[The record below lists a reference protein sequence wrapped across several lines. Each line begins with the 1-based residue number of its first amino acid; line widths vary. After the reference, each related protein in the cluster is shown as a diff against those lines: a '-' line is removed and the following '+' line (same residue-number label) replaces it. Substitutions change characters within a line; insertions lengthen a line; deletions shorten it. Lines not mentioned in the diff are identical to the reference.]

1 MAPPRPYAE
10 RHKNLQGPQDARPTA
25 EEIIHD
31 QGLIG
36 ALPGHV
42 ILITGCTSGIG
53 IETARALY
61 LTGARIY
68 ITARNLDKGRQVAS
82 ELSTDPLRPVQVLGM
97 SFDSFAS
104 IRAAAEEF
112 LKKEERL
119 NVLINNAGVMACP
132 QGITEDGFE
141 LQFGT
146 NHLGHFLLFHLLKPA
161 LSAAPTP
168 ESPSRII
175 TVSSSAHRSCST
187 FPFDDIDFSKSP
199 YNPWVAYGRSKLAN
213 IYFSNE
219 LDRRYAEQNLLSLS
233 LHPGSIS
240 TSLQQHVE
248 GSEIFESA
256 KKNSEYVRQEKS
268 AGQGAATT
276 VWAAVG
282 REWVGRRGGVYLED
296 VGEAEPASVEGP
308 AWRVGFG
315 SAAYKP
321 EDERRLWEDSCRL
334 CGVEE

>member
-1 MAPPRPYAE
+1 MCPLQPYAD
-10 RHKNLQGPQDARPTA
+10 RHRDLQGPGDARPTA
-25 EEIIHD
+25 EDIIYD
-31 QGLIG
+31 QGLVG

-61 LTGARIY
+61 LTGARVY

-82 ELSTDPLRPVQVLGM
+82 ELSTDLSRPVQVLEI
-97 SFDSFAS
+97 SLDSFAS
-104 IRAAAEEF
+104 IRNAAEEF
-112 LKKEERL
+112 LKKEKKL

-132 QGITEDGFE
+132 ESVTEDGFE

-161 LSAAPTP
+161 LLAAATP

-175 TVSSSAHRSCST
+175 AVSSSAHRSCPA
-187 FPFDDIDFSKSP
+187 FPFHDLDFSKSQ
-199 YNPWVAYGRSKLAN
+199 YNPWAAYGRSKLAN
-213 IYFSNE
+213 IYFANE
-219 LDRRYAEQNLLSLS
+219 LDRRYAAQNLLSLS

-256 KKNSEYVRQEKS
+256 KRNREYARQEKS
-268 AGQGAATT
+268 VGQGAATT

-296 VGEAEPASVEGP
+296 VGEAEAASVEGP

-321 EDERRLWEDSCRL
+321 EDDRRLWEVSCRL
-334 CGVEE
+334 CGVDE